1 MYHAGFCVLQERVI
15 FQTHAGLLANT
26 LKMKIGSEFSFLL
39 KEGHSLAQAGGL
51 AISAECKNMD
61 YSHSLGALKSN
72 TDQYSFHVLLTRC
85 LMCELISQTCG
96 LPVTT
101 NFLCTTVFLVHH
113 GACLIDL
120 ASDCWPRLAVQFVH
134 NALMRPRKFT
144 RLLPCYHG
152 FSFVLGLDML

>member
-39 KEGHSLAQAGGL
+39 KEGHGLAQASGL

-72 TDQYSFHVLLTRC
+72 TDQYSFHVLLTHC
-85 LMCELISQTCG
+85 LMCEHISQTCG

-101 NFLCTTVFLVHH
+101 NFLCTTQSFWSTMV
-113 GACLIDL
+113 L
-120 ASDCWPRLAVQFVH
+120 A
-134 NALMRPRKFT
+134 
-144 RLLPCYHG
+144 LLTG
-152 FSFVLGLDML
+152 GLDWPFSLCTMPSCGHVSLPGCCHATMGFHLY